1 VNATDLPAGTRLA
14 DRYTVGEPL
23 STGAMGAVYRGE
35 ADEGGPVAIKRLL
48 DPAQAARF
56 EIEGR
61 LLQRLSHTRVVSV
74 VEHLDEPEGQFLIM
88 DLIEGRDLNS
98 ELKEEGGP
106 GLPLDQVIEYALQ
119 AAEALS
125 YVHGQNVVHRD
136 VKPHNLVLGSDGLV
150 LVDFG
155 VAREEEL
162 DQGGTRA
169 LGTPLY
175 MAPEVLVGEEVTA
188 RSDVY
193 GLAATIW
200 ALLAGKPPAYDDP
213 TPLAELVP
221 GAPEEVLR
229 AALAIRPER
238 RLASVSAL
246 ADGLGV
252 TLAAAEGRSLALSI
266 SEPSARSE
274 LLEAIVRTAAGTFD
288 AAAASIALTDG
299 ATGELVYQSAW
310 GAGAHEIVGVRLAP
324 EQGFAGWVVQSGEGL
339 AIPDCRSDPR
349 FAANVARKAG
359 YVPHTMLL
367 VPLRKEGQTIGVL
380 SILDRRDGGG
390 YRPADVERGLLF
402 GDLAVTALD
411 A

>member
-1 VNATDLPAGTRLA
+1 MNAADLAPGTRLA
-14 DRYTVGEPL
+14 DRYTVGEAL
-23 STGAMGAVYRGE
+23 SAGAMGAVYRGE

-61 LLQRLSHTRVVSV
+61 LLQRLHHTRVVSV

-98 ELKEEGGP
+98 ELKEQGDP
-106 GLPLDQVIEYALQ
+106 GLRARAGARVRPPGRRGVDLRARAERGPPRRQ
-119 AAEALS
+119 AAQPRS
-125 YVHGQNVVHRD
+125 G
-136 VKPHNLVLGSDGLV
+136 PDGLV

-175 MAPEVLVGEEVTA
+175 MAPEVLVGEEVSA

-200 ALLAGKPPAYDDP
+200 ALLLGKPPAYEDP
-213 TPLAELVP
+213 TPLAEKIP

-229 AALAIRPER
+229 AALTIRPER

-252 TLAAAEGRSLALSI
+252 ALPGAEGRSLALSI
-266 SEPSARSE
+266 SRPAARSE

-288 AAAASIALTDG
+288 AAAASIALTDE

-310 GAGAHEIVGVRLAP
+310 GAGAHEIVGVRLP
-324 EQGFAGWVVQSGEGL
+324 PGRGLAGSVVDSGEGL
-339 AIPDCRSDPR
+339 AIPDCRSDAR
-349 FAANVARKAG
+349 FAANVARKVG

-367 VPLRKEGQTIGVL
+367 VPLKQSGRTIGVL

>member
-1 VNATDLPAGTRLA
+1 MNASDLAAGTRLA
-14 DRYTVGEPL
+14 DRYTVGEAL
-23 STGAMGAVYRGE
+23 SAGAMGAVYRGE

-61 LLQRLSHTRVVSV
+61 LLQRLHHTRVVSV

-98 ELKEEGGP
+98 ELRQQGEP
-106 GLPLDQVIEYALQ
+106 GLPLEQALEHAHQ

-136 VKPHNLVLGSDGLV
+136 VKPHNLVQGPDGLV

-162 DQGGTRA
+162 EHGGTRA
-169 LGTPLY
+169 MGTPLY
-175 MAPEVLVGEEVTA
+175 MAPEVMVGEEVSA

-200 ALLAGKPPAYDDP
+200 ALLLGKPPAYEDP
-213 TPLAELVP
+213 TPLAEEVP

-238 RLASVSAL
+238 RLASVAAL

-252 TLAAAEGRSLALSI
+252 ALPGAEGRSLALSI
-266 SEPSARSE
+266 SQPSASSD
-274 LLEAIVRTAAGTFD
+274 LLEAIVRTAAGTFS

-324 EQGFAGWVVQSGEGL
+324 GRGLAGSVVDSGEGL

-349 FAANVARKAG
+349 FAANVARKVG

-367 VPLRKEGQTIGVL
+367 VPLKHAGRTIGVL

-390 YRPADVERGLLF
+390 YRPADVERALLF